1 MHVTYPVIL
10 GSADIIKANRR
21 VYKMPQTFTFE
32 NLSKDNIKESSVIVY
47 KAFNKYSAEKNEPSI
62 PDPSIVEGRLN
73 EYISDTGIP
82 SLFFGGYLDG
92 RQISFMMIRK
102 LGMDDESWEIQMLS
116 VDPEYQRQGYGRK
129 MIENALLEILAQKGV
144 LALCAVTENNDV
156 ALKLFADAGFE
167 CEASGIQIAENMFI
181 WMLRK
186 DMKNQMAEEAAKA
199 EREAEKKALEG
210 TEEIKITM

>member
-1 MHVTYPVIL
+1 MLIRQLFKYQEISIH
-10 GSADIIKANRR
+10 SKEAA
-21 VYKMPQTFTFE
+21 MPQTFTFE
-32 NLSKDNIKESSVIVY
+32 KLSKDNIKESSVIVY
-47 KAFNKYSAEKNEPSI
+47 KAFNKYSAEKKEPSI
-62 PDPSIVEGRLN
+62 PDPSIVEGRLT
-73 EYISDTGIP
+73 EYGNDTGIP
-82 SLFFGGYLDG
+82 SRFFGGYVDG
-92 RQISFMMIRK
+92 KQVAFMMIRK

-129 MIENALLEILAQKGV
+129 MIENALVEILALKGV

-167 CEASGIQIAENMFI
+167 CEASGILIAENMSI

-186 DMKNQMAEEAAKA
+186 DMKNQMAEEAARA
-199 EREAEKKALEG
+199 EREAEEKALEG